1 MYNKIKANYSI
12 PDSGSKSFVDS
23 IKVDSLLRYQ
33 KIKYFDARVVS
44 NSVSSQNNYIV
55 LDSIKYYN
63 IKRKE
68 LRLIGMKFPKKEVIP
83 MTDDEIKELRTLLRE
98 SIKVNEKSIGNKMV
112 EMGYKLKG
120 FNC

>member
-1 MYNKIKANYSI
+1 MKKITHVNFKGNKI
-12 PDSGSKSFVDS
+12 V
-23 IKVDSLLRYQ
+23 
-33 KIKYFDARVVS
+33 KIGNKYFINTS
-44 NSVSSQNNYIV
+44 NCNNYIV

-68 LRLIGMKFPKKEVIP
+68 LRLLGMKFPKKEVIP

-98 SIKVNEKSIGNKMV
+98 YIKVNEKSIGNKMV